1 MKCNITLH
9 AHLHLSINRA
19 IYIHIHHF
27 INLHYVKP
35 RYSQLVPLSNI
46 WWIYHWITTY
56 LTATPWYLP
65 PEYSYLLWLFQESW
79 CMSMKIKLI
88 NSSLFRKLGIFSQ
101 NSSSTSPSTSRLK
114 RLFQHISMGCCWTGT
129 EDSFVKWCPQFF
141 SFFNDLPS
149 IHKVLIAAK
158 QLEFSGNLRS
168 GVSLLILLSDW
179 SVPKESHENVNVTCL
194 EINLK

>member
-1 MKCNITLH
+1 MVWPACHELRVIVPNGELPHKWCLVYSF
-9 AHLHLSINRA
+9 LSNSLFIHTSLQQFYEVQHYKEA

-56 LTATPWYLP
+56 LTATPWYLL

-101 NSSSTSPSTSRLK
+101 NSSSTSSSTSRLK

-129 EDSFVKWCPQFF
+129 EDSFVKWCPQCFLF
-141 SFFNDLPS
+141 LMIYHPFIKF
-149 IHKVLIAAK
+149 
-158 QLEFSGNLRS
+158 
-168 GVSLLILLSDW
+168 
-179 SVPKESHENVNVTCL
+179 
-194 EINLK
+194 